1 MRQSNFSHINGD
13 EAILVLKGG
22 IFELAPLTLPL
33 SVLVIVQNIVIFVDY
48 YKDRAKLVPSL
59 FMGIALADVLKA
71 QGEFVLS
78 VISIFVY
85 TGHLDISVLLNS
97 IFYYTTT
104 SLPGINCS
112 KVFNLVMSI
121 SLTRNLVNPFSRPNA
136 ERIRKIVGFLCLA
149 IVLLHI
155 CDTITGTVIHM
166 KYMNVGK
173 DSQYKVVGYL
183 YFLGAS
189 GVPGAITM
197 GMLICM
203 PDKISG
209 GSLCI
214 VHSRDKNVL
223 THKELAA
230 IVLTIGGLHYLIPI
244 LAVLICM
251 VIQIRYLRKSLNDR
265 ETESPQP
272 GTTRHVSITIFMT
285 STLFFICNIAFFTIM
300 VTWIAL
306 HNNIMDSQ
314 HLENRFF
321 VHWGEWMG
329 LAKFIL
335 PMVYSLIYPIIIISR
350 KEELRVRYTGYI
362 RRFAACITRDNRTRD
377 NTDT

>member
-33 SVLVIVQNIVIFVDY
+33 SVLVIVQNIVIFMDY

-71 QGEFVLS
+71 QGELVLS

-85 TGHLDISVLLNS
+85 TGYLDISVLLNS
-97 IFYYTTT
+97 IFYFTTT

-121 SLTRNLVNPFSRPNA
+121 SLTRNLINPFSRPNA
-136 ERIRKIVGFLCLA
+136 ERIRKIAGLLCLA

-155 CDTITGTVIHM
+155 CDAITGIVIHL
-166 KYMNVGK
+166 KYLNAGK
-173 DSQYKVVGYL
+173 YSQYKVVGYL
-183 YFLGAS
+183 YFLAS
-189 GVPGAITM
+189 GVPGALTI
-197 GMLICM
+197 GMLVCM
-203 PDKISG
+203 PDKSG

-214 VHSRDKNVL
+214 VNSRDKNPL

-230 IVLTIGGLHYLIPI
+230 IVITVGGLHYLIPI
-244 LAVLICM
+244 LVVLICM
-251 VIQIRYLRKSLNDR
+251 VIQIRYLRKSLKDR

-306 HNNIMDSQ
+306 HHNIIDSQ

-350 KEELRVRYTGYI
+350 KEELRVRYMGYI
-362 RRFAACITRDNRTRD
+362 RRFATCITRDNRTRD